1 MKEKFEILKGLPAY
15 GEMYI
20 SIPENGYSE
29 FSEGLAVKF
38 VKNDNTEWIANF
50 ETGWSSLKFGTELKN
65 SQNVLI
71 IACGICYLMNPNENK
86 PKVEFGNDFEKVI
99 EYKNKFILVGKYSIS
114 IVEDIDKIIH
124 FDDLCYDGIKNVKV
138 ENDNL
143 IGILNNYD
151 SNGEELESDFILN
164 LENLKFQEIE
174 KRRILQ
180 NENLLKRE
188 NKIENKSWWKIW

>member
-38 VKNDNTEWIANF
+38 IKNDKTEWIANF
-50 ETGWSSLKFGTELKN
+50 ETGNSSLKFGKEFKN

-71 IACGICYLMNPNENK
+71 IACGICYLMNPNEIK
-86 PKVEFGNDFEKVI
+86 PKVEFGNDFEKI
-99 EYKNKFILVGKYSIS
+99 FEYKKKFILVGKYSIS
-114 IVEDIDKIIH
+114 IIEDIDKIIH

-180 NENLLKRE
+180 NENLIKRE

>member
-1 MKEKFEILKGLPAY
+1 LKEKFEILKGLPAY

-38 VKNDNTEWIANF
+38 VKNDNSEWIANF
-50 ETGWSSLKFGTELKN
+50 EIGLSSLKFGKELKN

-71 IACGICYLMNPNENK
+71 IACGICYLMNPNEIK
-86 PKVEFGNDFEKVI
+86 PKVEFGNDFEKVF
-99 EYKNKFILVGKYSIS
+99 EYQNKFILVGKYSIS
-114 IVEDIDKIIH
+114 IVEDFDKIIH
-124 FDDLCYDGIKNVKV
+124 FDDLCYDGIKNVKI
-138 ENDNL
+138 ENENL

-180 NENLLKRE
+180 NENFLKQE

>member
-20 SIPENGYSE
+20 SIPENGYSK

-38 VKNDNTEWIANF
+38 LKNDNSEWIANF
-50 ETGWSSLKFGTELKN
+50 EIGLSSLKIGKELKN

-71 IACGICYLMNPNENK
+71 IACGICYLMNPNEIK
-86 PKVEFGNDFEKVI
+86 PKVEFGNDFEKVF
-99 EYKNKFILVGKYSIS
+99 EYQNKFILVGKYSIS

-124 FDDLCYDGIKNVKV
+124 FDDLCYDGIKNVKI
-138 ENDNL
+138 ENENL